1 VLCLRHATAWPR
13 PEAQG
18 PRRSTT
24 GVSARHRRSKVYQT
38 ESTRGLDIANLKHRR
53 HNIPFAL
60 GNRMITVPELA
71 AEALGSYLTSHLSR
85 RFGSTHADL
94 TELIPSAAR
103 LSLECIGNS
112 DALYHN
118 VEHTMLVTLV
128 GYDIMKDDR
137 SLYPRPPA
145 ISSSRST
152 RITSNTWCWCG
163 TTATTTIGARNHSR
177 WSTRACSHHQQRH
190 DGDRRQD
197 PASNFGRPWS
207 NTRRRRRASSAAG
220 SSPRRRHL

>member
-1 VLCLRHATAWPR
+1 
-13 PEAQG
+13 
-18 PRRSTT
+18 
-24 GVSARHRRSKVYQT
+24 
-38 ESTRGLDIANLKHRR
+38 
-53 HNIPFAL
+53 
-60 GNRMITVPELA
+60 MITVPELA

-145 ISSSRST
+145 ITLTCS
-152 RITSNTWCWCG
+152 W
-163 TTATTTIGARNHSR
+163 
-177 WSTRACSHHQQRH
+177 RACFMTSATCE
-190 DGDRRQD
+190 
-197 PASNFGRPWS
+197 AS
-207 NTRRRRRASSAAG
+207 
-220 SSPRRRHL
+220 